1 MENGTAAT
9 TATDKNFEATALMA
23 SITVNDMATSV
34 AWYRD
39 ALGFEVG
46 QQFERDGR
54 VAATRINAG
63 AVRILL
69 NQEDGAKGADR
80 KKGQGISLQFST
92 SQSVDAIAD
101 RARAHGATLVSE
113 PTDMPWGARMFR
125 LNDPDGFML
134 VISSIW

>member
-1 MENGTAAT
+1 MENGTAPT
-9 TATDKNFEATALMA
+9 PATDKNFDAASLMA

-46 QQFERDGR
+46 QQFDRDGR
-54 VAATRINAG
+54 VAATQISAG
-63 AVRILL
+63 AVRLLL

-92 SQSVDAIAD
+92 SQNIDAIAD
-101 RARAHGATLVSE
+101 RARSHGATLVSE

>member
-9 TATDKNFEATALMA
+9 TVNDKNFEAAALMA
-23 SITVNDMATSV
+23 SITVDDMATSV

-46 QQFERDGR
+46 QQFERDGT

-63 AVRILL
+63 AVRLLL
-69 NQEDGAKGADR
+69 NQEDGAKGTDR

-92 SQSVDAIAD
+92 LQNVDAIAD
-101 RARAHGATLVSE
+101 RARAHGAALTSE
-113 PTDMPWGARMFR
+113 PADMPWGARMFR
-125 LNDPDGFML
+125 LQDPDGFML

>member
-9 TATDKNFEATALMA
+9 TATDENFEAASLMA

-46 QQFERDGR
+46 QQFERDGK

-69 NQEDGAKGADR
+69 NQEDGAKGTDR
-80 KKGQGISLQFST
+80 KKGQGISLSFST
-92 SQSVDAIAD
+92 LQNIDAIAD
-101 RARAHGATLVSE
+101 RARAHGATLGSE

-134 VISSIW
+134 VISSVW